1 ALSARGK
8 LDRSGVNADL
18 DKVSTRPPTTATQH
32 LNSPTS
38 QQPNISTAQQPNSPT
53 AQQPN
58 SPTAQQP
65 NSPTAHAMP
74 CHAADHPCPL
84 HESHQTS
91 LPPDLSDIAP
101 VETGAPALPPALLA
115 DVAYLPT

>member
-1 ALSARGK
+1 ANWTVA
-8 LDRSGVNADL
+8 A
-18 DKVSTRPPTTATQH
+18 STPIWTRFLRDRPP
-32 LNSPTS
+32 
-38 QQPNISTAQQPNSPT
+38 QQPNSPTAQQPNSPT

-65 NSPTAHAMP
+65 NSPTAQHLNTT

-115 DVAYLPT
+115 DVGYLPT